1 MVAMAVYKVMLD
13 EFEGPLD
20 LLLHLIHQAEVD
32 IYDIPVAKI
41 TEQYLQYVQTM
52 QELKLDIASE
62 YLIMAATLLEI
73 KSKQLLPKH
82 EETDEMYDEDM
93 MDDEGDPRQEL
104 MKRLVEYR
112 KYKEAAAKFK
122 EKELERSSLHTK
134 APADLK
140 QYYNSDE
147 TSVSIAGVT
156 LFDMIEAL
164 NKVLKRK
171 ETKKQV
177 AKTIKMDEISIESRM
192 DEIIVELDRFE
203 GRCSFS
209 DLFHSNDRSHII
221 VSFLAVLELIKM
233 KQIICRQEENFS
245 DIIVSKCVKV
255 V

>member
-1 MVAMAVYKVMLD
+1 MTVYKVMLD

-32 IYDIPVAKI
+32 IYNIPVAKI
-41 TEQYLQYVQTM
+41 TEQYLQYIQTM

-82 EETDEMYDEDM
+82 DEIETVYDEEM
-93 MDDEGDPRQEL
+93 MEDEGDPSQEL
-104 MKRLVEYR
+104 MQRLVEYR
-112 KYKEAAAKFK
+112 KYKEAAANFK
-122 EKELERSSLHTK
+122 ERELARSSLHTK
-134 APADLK
+134 PPADLK

-164 NKVLKRK
+164 NKMLQRKKIKKR
-171 ETKKQV
+171 V
-177 AKTIKMDEISIESRM
+177 SKTIKLDEISIETRM
-192 DEIIVELDRFE
+192 EEIIFQLDKLK

-209 DLFHSNDRSHII
+209 ALFTSNERTHII
-221 VSFLAVLELIKM
+221 VSFLAVLELM
-233 KQIICRQEENFS
+233 KKQQIVCQQEENFS
-245 DIIVSKCVKV
+245 DIIVSKRVEV
-255 V
+255 G

>member
-1 MVAMAVYKVMLD
+1 MVAYKVMLD

-41 TEQYLQYVQTM
+41 TEQYLQYIQTM

-82 EETDEMYDEDM
+82 EEADEMYDDESIE
-93 MDDEGDPRQEL
+93 DEGDPHREL

-112 KYKEAAAKFK
+112 KYKEAAANFK
-122 EKELERSSLHTK
+122 EKELKRSSLHTK

-164 NKVLKRK
+164 NKMLQRKQANKR
-171 ETKKQV
+171 V
-177 AKTIKMDEISIESRM
+177 AKTIKLDEISIESRM
-192 DEIIVELDRFE
+192 DEIINELDRFE
-203 GRCSFS
+203 GSCSFS
-209 DLFHSNDRSHII
+209 ALFTTNDRSHII

-245 DIIVSKCVKV
+245 DIIVSKCEEV
-255 V
+255 VERL